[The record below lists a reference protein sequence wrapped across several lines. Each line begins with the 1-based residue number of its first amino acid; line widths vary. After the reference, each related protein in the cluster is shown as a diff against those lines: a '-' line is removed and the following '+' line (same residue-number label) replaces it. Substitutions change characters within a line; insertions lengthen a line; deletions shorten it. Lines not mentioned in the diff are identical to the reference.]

1 MQKPLDFGPYTLG
14 IEIARTPATRTF
26 RASRNDGVGLFIT
39 CIAASLE
46 EKPADPEDKAAFER
60 AVRLLFEMPRPE
72 LATIVDSGISSTV
85 GWFAAIEEP
94 HGKRLDT
101 LLAERVRI
109 DAHAAHAMARQAAGA
124 LGALGEAGLVHGH
137 LRPSSFV
144 VRGEGAD
151 STVVLTELPIV
162 SSRLARN
169 GEASGTLEELYL
181 SPEHVSGGP
190 LDERTDVHSLGLI
203 FLELLVGTERFENVR
218 GSMLMAARPFAPEDG
233 LSSAWN
239 RLLARALGRDPRTRH
254 ESVRELCDELET
266 LHSRSSSGAIRLDVP
281 NARSSS
287 PASGTPRVPA
297 AAEPYRF
304 APTRAAARA
313 PAPAPAPTAAPNHEA
328 SSAAPLNEASFE
340 LGAQASTAS
349 PLDALELDTST
360 ADPPPSQSSSA
371 ASPGSGPSLP
381 SEEPKQTMLEDAPE
395 PAPPSQEPAKQKS
408 RLELAKPNIQAA
420 AQAATQFAGRA
431 TERAT
436 EMATTGMKK
445 NRTGVALGGIV
456 LAVGLVAAIFF
467 ALVRLFD
474 DGSDSSSGPPVQG
487 TKHTVEGNGATTG
500 H

>member
-14 IEIARTPATRTF
+14 KEIARTPATRTF

-39 CIAASLE
+39 CMAANVDE
-46 EKPADPEDKAAFER
+46 QPASPEDKAAFER

-72 LATIVDSGISSTV
+72 LAPIVDSGVSSTV

-109 DAHAAHAMARQAAGA
+109 DEHTVHVMARHAAGA
-124 LGALGEAGLVHGH
+124 LGALGETGLVHGH
-137 LRPSSFV
+137 LRPSSFMV
-144 VRGEGAD
+144 YGEGVA

-162 SSRLARN
+162 SSRLARS

-181 SPEHVSGGP
+181 SPEHMSGGP

-218 GSMLMAARPFAPEDG
+218 GSMLMAARPFAAEDG

-254 ESVRELCDELET
+254 ESVQELCDELET
-266 LHSRSSSGAIRLDVP
+266 LYSRRSSGAMRVEIP
-281 NARSSS
+281 SARSSS
-287 PASGTPRVPA
+287 PAAGTPRAPA

-304 APTRAAARA
+304 APTRAAAPA
-313 PAPAPAPTAAPNHEA
+313 PLPVPAPAPAAAPNHES
-328 SSAAPLNEASFE
+328 SSAAPLNETSFDF
-340 LGAQASTAS
+340 GAQANTTS
-349 PLDALELDTST
+349 PLDALELDTSP
-360 ADPPPSQSSSA
+360 AEAQDSQAFSSSA
-371 ASPGSGPSLP
+371 ASPGSGPSLS

-395 PAPPSQEPAKQKS
+395 AAPPPQEPAKPKS

-420 AQAATQFAGRA
+420 TQAATEFAGRA

-436 EMATTGMKK
+436 EIAATGMKK
-445 NRTGVALGGIV
+445 NRTGIALGGIV
-456 LAVGLVAAIFF
+456 LAVGLMAAIFF

-487 TKHTVEGNGATTG
+487 TKHTVETG